1 MRCAMAKDG
10 RLSAVLKRNLRGLRS
25 RHPLPVLVCYC
36 RAIAIMRCHDFV
48 EREDNEIR
56 SALYLRVSTTN
67 QMVGYRRVELDAAAA
82 ARGGRWWRHMP
93 SEAYLA
99 PAARD
104 GARRASPTNKVRWN
118 G

>member
-67 QMVGYRRVELDAAAA
+67 QMD
-82 ARGGRWWRHMP
+82 GGLP
-93 SEAYLA
+93 
-99 PAARD
+99 
-104 GARRASPTNKVRWN
+104 ARRAGRGCGGPWWTVVATYAE
-118 G
+118 